1 MLGFD
6 HGREGTT
13 GAGRL
18 AQPAA
23 EATGLDTSSKLSVDA
38 FPWAIWNQS
47 QILDAH
53 QSLEKAGC
61 RAAETPP
68 SPVDVDHPR
77 PKCTS
82 GRGVATLLPD
92 PNARPKRSFANNQ

>member
-1 MLGFD
+1 M
-6 HGREGTT
+6 
-13 GAGRL
+13 
-18 AQPAA
+18 
-23 EATGLDTSSKLSVDA
+23 DA

-68 SPVDVDHPR
+68 SLVDVDHPR

-92 PNARPKRSFANNQ
+92 PNARPKRSFDNNQ

>member
-1 MLGFD
+1 ML
-6 HGREGTT
+6 
-13 GAGRL
+13 
-18 AQPAA
+18 P
-23 EATGLDTSSKLSVDA
+23 LSLSLSLVVWLLLLLLLILCWSLRSEPGSLSLDA

-68 SPVDVDHPR
+68 SLVDVDHPR
-77 PKCTS
+77 PRCTF

-92 PNARPKRSFANNQ
+92 LRA